1 MNDMNNMISCKDV
14 VDLIMDY
21 IENSL
26 EPEAVK
32 DFDMHIDGCEC
43 CHAFI
48 NTYKKT
54 ISLTHQISK
63 PLLHCKSSGNMFQ
76 FRILFANPQSD
87 NAHIS

>member
-1 MNDMNNMISCKDV
+1 MNDMSNMISCKDV

-32 DFDMHIDGCEC
+32 DFDMHIDGCDC

-48 NTYKKT
+48 NTYKRT
-54 ISLTHQISK
+54 ISLTHQISREDI
-63 PLLHCKSSGNMFQ
+63 PDELYSRLSTLLKERKN
-76 FRILFANPQSD
+76 N
-87 NAHIS
+87 